1 MSSDDGTS
9 GTLFEGLLNDD
20 PQAKELA
27 NLFADKNLKIVS
39 PTVGGFLS
47 TLKSK
52 PDFYSF
58 KIDGC
63 NIDYLSEF
71 EVTSPE
77 NDKDSS
83 EKNETVLKEFAAATA
98 TFIHRVG
105 DVRCSYIP
113 PESKD
118 IASSSGSS
126 SIAKSKKESY
136 ENAFMRMLGMPSES
150 DLKNDQFQK
159 SINPS
164 TKLFWFSPDFTSA
177 GKLSKKQASIAQMLG
192 EDTTG
197 EVYSNILAE
206 RRKIIDPDPN
216 QGSEKR
222 IIDFTKVAQT
232 DVEYKK
238 IQDELRSALKSAQVT
253 PPDSPG
259 DSSQLTEAERT
270 LGYHI
275 PDQLFRFYY
284 LKSVPIQDSSVYGCI
299 VEPSKIVAK
308 PFDTISY
315 QKINGIKPK
324 TSFLE
329 TVIRLRLDRITGN
342 PVIYGYSPSDPDS
355 PLTTTPSNLGQ
366 DSITE
371 IECFLIQKLKRILYL
386 IAEKYIA
393 DLTVREEIFLKQDL
407 ELSTGNN
414 QTTTGASSTQTSAP
428 TSETSA
434 PTSGSNSTNNADS
447 AGKSKKVV
455 NESTYLSEIQN
466 LEILKAKE
474 DAILFLLKDTSS
486 SYSSGGAAS
495 QYSSLDIQEG
505 IIRTSSGFS
514 DVLSGPLFSM
524 LSHRSE
530 YLDKLIKEKRQAIDA
545 LKLPT
550 TPPEGKERQVDD
562 RGFFPNPGTNT
573 STFVGIIP
581 EDFIVY
587 SLALLII
594 NQDYLIGLLPYE
606 NRKNLA
612 NTIAN
617 SIVNTGNKNKDPYGL
632 LERFDKS
639 PNDGGFPSV
648 VDSVNAL
655 GLLVSTL
662 YEEYISYIKNQNV
675 DFVESLINS
684 ISTIRQG

>member
-1 MSSDDGTS
+1 MSTDDGTS

-58 KIDGC
+58 KIEGC

-71 EVTSPE
+71 EVTTPE

-83 EKNETVLKEFAAATA
+83 EKNETILKEFAAATA

-118 IASSSGSS
+118 IASSFGNSA
-126 SIAKSKKESY
+126 IAKSKKESY
-136 ENAFMRMLGMPSES
+136 ENAFMRMLGMPSEA
-150 DLKNDQFQK
+150 DLKNNQFEK
-159 SINPS
+159 SVNPS
-164 TKLFWFSPDFTSA
+164 TKLFYFSPDFTNS
-177 GKLSKKQASIAQMLG
+177 GKLSKKQASIAQILG
-192 EDTTG
+192 DDNTG

-222 IIDFTKVAQT
+222 TIDFTKVAQT

-238 IQDELRSALKSAQVT
+238 IQDELKAALETAKGT
-253 PPDSPG
+253 PPEAPG
-259 DSSQLTEAERT
+259 DSSQLTEVERT

-284 LKSVPIQDSSVYGCI
+284 LKSIPVQDSSVYGCI
-299 VEPSKIVAK
+299 VEPSKIIAK

-355 PLTTTPSNLGQ
+355 PLTTTPSNLEQ

-386 IAEKYIA
+386 LAEKYIA
-393 DLTVREEIFLKQDL
+393 DLSAKEEIFLKQDL
-407 ELSTGNN
+407 ELSTGKDNN
-414 QTTTGASSTQTSAP
+414 KSTVETAAP
-428 TSETSA
+428 A
-434 PTSGSNSTNNADS
+434 PASGSGSTSSSDS
-447 AGKSKKVV
+447 SGKSNSVID
-455 NESTYLSEIQN
+455 ESTYFSEIQN

-495 QYSSLDIQEG
+495 QHSSLDIQEG

-514 DVLSGPLFSM
+514 DVLSGPLFSI

-545 LKLPT
+545 LKIPT
-550 TPPEGKERQVDD
+550 TPPGKNEREVDD

-573 STFVGIIP
+573 STFVGVIP

-587 SLALLII
+587 ALALLII

-612 NTIAN
+612 NTISN

-632 LERFDKS
+632 IERFDKA
-639 PNDGGFPSV
+639 PDDGGFPSV

-655 GLLVSTL
+655 GLLASTL

-675 DFVESLINS
+675 DFIQSLINS
-684 ISTIRQG
+684 ISTIRQS